1 MTNPEH
7 TRQQRIYQVT
17 LLGSIVN
24 VFLLLIKLAAGLLGH
39 SSAMVADAIHSLSDF
54 LTDIVVILF
63 VRWSGKPA
71 DEDHDYGHG
80 KYETIATSLIGMA
93 LLIVAIGLG
102 WNSMQTMWQW
112 FTGYTLPLPKTIA
125 LWTAL
130 ISIVLKEWIF
140 RITRRVARL
149 TDSQALEANAWH
161 HRSDAL
167 SSIAALA
174 GIGGAILLGGQWAVL
189 DAVAALAVSIY
200 IAVMAIRLIR
210 QSYGELLEES
220 LPAETERHIREIVYG
235 DNHVNDVHNL
245 YTRRIGS
252 SIAIE
257 MHLRLPGSMSL
268 KEAHDHVSAI
278 EDRLIETY
286 GDNTHI
292 MIHIEPEKENDTG
305 R

>member
-63 VRWSGKPA
+63 VHWSGKPA

-278 EDRLIETY
+278 EHRLIETY

>member
-63 VRWSGKPA
+63 VHWSGKPA

-292 MIHIEPEKENDTG
+292 MIHIEPDKENDTG

>member
-63 VRWSGKPA
+63 VHWSGKPA

-125 LWTAL
+125 LWTPL

>member
-39 SSAMVADAIHSLSDF
+39 SSAMVADAIHSLSDY

-63 VRWSGKPA
+63 VHWSGKPA

>member
-63 VRWSGKPA
+63 VHWSGKPA

-125 LWTAL
+125 IWTAL

>member
-1 MTNPEH
+1 MTNTEH

-24 VFLLLIKLAAGLLGH
+24 VFLLLIKLAAGILGH

-292 MIHIEPEKENDTG
+292 MIHIEPEKENDKG

>member
-278 EDRLIETY
+278 EHRLIETY

>member
-24 VFLLLIKLAAGLLGH
+24 VFLLLIKLAAGILGH

-112 FTGYTLPLPKTIA
+112 FTGYTLPLPETIA

-130 ISIVLKEWIF
+130 ISILLKEWIF

-174 GIGGAILLGGQWAVL
+174 GIGGAILLGDQWAVL

>member
-1 MTNPEH
+1 MTNTEH

>member
-63 VRWSGKPA
+63 VHWSGKPA

-286 GDNTHI
+286 GYNTHI

>member
-63 VRWSGKPA
+63 VHWSGKPA

-292 MIHIEPEKENDTG
+292 MIHIEPEKENETG

>member
-17 LLGSIVN
+17 LFGSIVN

>member
-63 VRWSGKPA
+63 VHWSGKPA

>member
-63 VRWSGKPA
+63 VHWSGKPA

-167 SSIAALA
+167 SSIAA
-174 GIGGAILLGGQWAVL
+174 AILLGGQWAVL

>member
-24 VFLLLIKLAAGLLGH
+24 VFLLLIKLAAGILGH

-112 FTGYTLPLPKTIA
+112 FTGYTLPLPETIA

>member
-112 FTGYTLPLPKTIA
+112 FTGYTLPLPETIA

>member
-24 VFLLLIKLAAGLLGH
+24 VFLLLIKLAAGILGH

-63 VRWSGKPA
+63 VHWSGKPA

-112 FTGYTLPLPKTIA
+112 FTGYTLPPPKTIA